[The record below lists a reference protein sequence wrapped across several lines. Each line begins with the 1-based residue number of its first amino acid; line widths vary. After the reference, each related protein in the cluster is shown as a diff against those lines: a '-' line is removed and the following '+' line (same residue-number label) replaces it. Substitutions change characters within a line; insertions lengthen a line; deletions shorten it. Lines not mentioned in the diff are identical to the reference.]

1 VDSQRAE
8 PILARREVLKD
19 WLLSAVGMA
28 TGLACFPMSDA
39 GFERS
44 DGSLLQTIEFLNE
57 GNVVLDAPTGEELDG
72 RLYSDLSRLDL
83 ERPITPPDK
92 FYIRTRASSLLPR
105 SNLWHIKIDGLVD
118 REMAIDVAQLRTQSR
133 AMGPHL
139 MECSG
144 NNRATRFGLLSV
156 ANWTGIPLATII
168 EKSHPAGRAS
178 RVVVSGFDEYRSPS
192 VNSIPGAS
200 WNFALDEIA
209 SSKAF
214 LATDM
219 AGRPL
224 TKDHGAPIRLVV
236 PGWYGCACIKWVQT
250 ITLADQ
256 ETESTSQMREFA
268 SRTGQ
273 NGVPDLARDFS
284 PAIIQ
289 LGAMPIRIEKRRAN
303 EKIHY
308 RVVGLCWGG
317 SRPATSLFIR
327 FNPEEDYV
335 PVQHFR
341 PATDGLWTAWTHDWF
356 PARPGKFLIRLMT
369 KDVGL
374 TQRINSGYFVR
385 EVEIEDV

>member
-1 VDSQRAE
+1 
-8 PILARREVLKD
+8 
-19 WLLSAVGMA
+19 
-28 TGLACFPMSDA
+28 
-39 GFERS
+39 
-44 DGSLLQTIEFLNE
+44 
-57 GNVVLDAPTGEELDG
+57 
-72 RLYSDLSRLDL
+72 
-83 ERPITPPDK
+83 
-92 FYIRTRASSLLPR
+92 
-105 SNLWHIKIDGLVD
+105 
-118 REMAIDVAQLRTQSR
+118 
-133 AMGPHL
+133 MGPHL

-168 EKSHPAGRAS
+168 ENSYPARRAS
-178 RVVVSGFDEYRSPS
+178 RVVVSGFDEYASPS

-200 WNFALDEIA
+200 WNFALDEIS

-219 AGRPL
+219 AGQPL

-236 PGWYGCACIKWVQT
+236 PGWYGCACIKWVQS
-250 ITLADQ
+250 ITLVDQ
-256 ETESTSQMREFA
+256 ESESTSQMREFA

-289 LGAMPIRIEKRRAN
+289 LGAMPIRIEKRRTN
-303 EKIHY
+303 QKIHY

-335 PVQHFR
+335 PIQHFR
-341 PATDGLWTAWTHDWF
+341 PATDGLWTVWTHDWF